1 MAYFVYIL
9 ASKPQGTLYVGVTNN
24 LVRRVYEHKTH
35 AVEGFTSKYIVSKL
49 VWFEQTSDVAVAIK
63 REKRLK
69 AWKRD
74 WKIALIE
81 ESNPYWHDLYGGLL

>member
-9 ASKPQGTLYVGVTNN
+9 ASQKRGTLYVGVTNDIA
-24 LVRRVYEHKTH
+24 RRAWEHREGT
-35 AVEGFTSKYIVSKL
+35 VPGFTRQYGVKRVVMVETYD
-49 VWFEQTSDVAVAIK
+49 DVRDAIQ

-69 AWKRD
+69 HWNRD

-81 ESNPYWHDLYGGLL
+81 ENDPDWDDLYERLV